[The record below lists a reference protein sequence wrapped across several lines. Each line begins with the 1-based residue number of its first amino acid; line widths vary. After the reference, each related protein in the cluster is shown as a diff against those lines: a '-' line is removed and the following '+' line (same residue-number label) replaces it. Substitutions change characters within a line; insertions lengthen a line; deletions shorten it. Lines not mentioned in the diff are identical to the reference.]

1 MCNYIVFCSV
11 KKTKTCSC
19 HDRHLSPTNVT
30 RLSERYARQPG
41 VTTVTRVTSV
51 TLLAERSLF
60 LHLSLFFFFHNFPL
74 TPFNPKLIPINFQTS
89 TTSFHHIYIHYPY
102 HHSHSLIH
110 QPKPIFTQ
118 TLCMQMANNLIPGI
132 TLRNGEA
139 GETQRTRFLKF
150 QRRGIHPTRFVDT
163 DCL

>member
-1 MCNYIVFCSV
+1 MFCSV

-30 RLSERYARQPG
+30 RLLECYARQPG

-60 LHLSLFFFFHNFPL
+60 LHLSLFFFFHNSPL

-102 HHSHSLIH
+102 HLLILSFTNHNHSHSN
-110 QPKPIFTQ
+110 
-118 TLCMQMANNLIPGI
+118 TLACKWRTISNPFLALPYKMAKQVKLSGH
-132 TLRNGEA
+132 GS
-139 GETQRTRFLKF
+139 
-150 QRRGIHPTRFVDT
+150 
-163 DCL
+163 